1 MLKPKL
7 QYFDHLMR
15 RTDSF
20 EKTLMLGKIESRRR
34 RGRQRMRWLDGITN
48 SMDMGLG
55 GLWELVR
62 DREAWH
68 AAVHGVAKSWAWLSN
83 WIELNCSSLRYVND
97 NIIFLG
103 QGKAIGE
110 QKNDKNLYGVRIR
123 ERMVRDGKRNG
134 KKYYR
139 SSILWGSSQPP
150 CQLLLFLVN
159 WIWRSSAFI
168 CFIFFNITSLCVRDV
183 TMSMDW
189 NTSWFDLK
197 FYLTSTVKKKKKEN
211 PNPMLKYL
219 DFLKVI
225 LIKYWRHEVY
235 LAMARRI

>member
-1 MLKPKL
+1 M
-7 QYFDHLMR
+7 
-15 RTDSF
+15 
-20 EKTLMLGKIESRRR
+20 
-34 RGRQRMRWLDGITN
+34 
-48 SMDMGLG
+48 
-55 GLWELVR
+55 
-62 DREAWH
+62 
-68 AAVHGVAKSWAWLSN
+68 
-83 WIELNCSSLRYVND
+83 ND

-197 FYLTSTVKKKKKEN
+197 FYLTSTVKKKKVKPKPNAQVFGLFKSYFDQVLKTRSLPCNGQKNLGNKTTEN
-211 PNPMLKYL
+211 CQLSDPCSIC
-219 DFLKVI
+219 VCVCV
-225 LIKYWRHEVY
+225 RH
-235 LAMARRI
+235 RW